1 MVPQESGQLLP
12 VGGILVDAELQIL
25 AELFVELLEGVFV
38 LGQFVEEFHAFLDQ
52 IFADDFE
59 DLVLLEHLTGNVQG
73 KIFGI
78 HDSLDEVQVLGDQ
91 LFAVVHDEDTTDVQL
106 DVVLLLLVFEQVEG
120 SPLGDKK
127 EGTELQLTFN
137 AEVLDGQVFFPI
149 VSQGLVEFAV
159 FFLGNVVGVA
169 SPDGL
174 GFVQLFILD
183 VFFL

>member
-12 VGGILVDAELQIL
+12 VGGILVDAELEVL
-25 AELFVELLEGVFV
+25 SELFVELLEGVFV
-38 LGQFVEEFHAFLDQ
+38 FGQFIEEFHAFFDQ

-59 DLVLLEHLTGNVQG
+59 DLVLLEHLTGNVEGQ
-73 KIFGI
+73 ILGI

-91 LFAVVHDEDTTDVQL
+91 FLAVVHDEDTTDVQL

-120 SPLGDKK
+120 SSLGDK
-127 EGTELQLTFN
+127 EESTELQLTFN

-149 VSQGLVEFAV
+149 VGQRLVEFAV
-159 FFLGNVVGVA
+159 FFLRNVVGVA

-174 GFVQLFILD
+174 GFVQLFVLD